1 MHRCPWSIRIAP
13 VKTPYFRAFLYRA
26 AHVLFISKGCTF
38 DADVRPI
45 KKPLTLLSGPS
56 GDRQTGDFEPMAFL
70 SLVQLAPCN
79 DAENFKELYMLNIT
93 LFMVI
98 VKFILL

>member
-45 KKPLTLLSGPS
+45 KKPLTLFSSPS
-56 GDRQTGDFEPMAFL
+56 ATRQTRVFEPKAFL
-70 SLVQLAPCN
+70 SLDLLVDKD
-79 DAENFKELYMLNIT
+79 DAEDFKELYMPNIT
-93 LFMVI
+93 FFII
-98 VKFILL
+98 VVKLI